1 MHQFV
6 FYLLGEEEAIAGT
19 CWAWGDPHY
28 TTFDGL
34 VHHFQGEC
42 TYTFAS
48 DIEGRSFAVHAHQL
62 KCNGEATCIRGVYV
76 EVPPFSQTVT
86 LWQGGYI
93 YPSNPSKDIFSIQ
106 KQGMATT
113 LHLRQLGVTV
123 SYDGS
128 HRLEVMVPEFY
139 KERLGGLCGNFNGN
153 PSDDFQAN
161 VNDGLQLT
169 SNLDEFGFS
178 WHNEHYSALQ
188 NCTPSVVPTPS
199 CIGKKRDR
207 AVAFCNS
214 VFEQDSFKQC
224 RSKIDSLIFINTC
237 IFDHCIIDDDSKSFS
252 LSVPCASIIK
262 FASQCQDMGIEDI
275 SLPNACCELNSWK
288 HTCMKNVIQHLHH
301 HECMDVL
308 SINSLTAPSNLAKKF
323 ALRICGRFPYECL
336 LLSSLS
342 M

>member
-1 MHQFV
+1 MHQFD
-6 FYLLGEEEAIAGT
+6 FNLSDQQEQIAGT
-19 CWAWGDPHY
+19 VTCSAWGDPHY

-76 EVPPFSQTVT
+76 EVPPFSQTVY
-86 LWQGGYI
+86 LRQGGGI
-93 YPSNPSKDIFSIQ
+93 DPSNPSKDIFFIQ
-106 KQGMATT
+106 KHGVATT
-113 LHLRQLGVTV
+113 LHLRPFGVTV

-128 HRLEVMVPEFY
+128 HRLEVMVPEVY
-139 KERLGGLCGNFNGN
+139 RERLGGLCGNFNGN
-153 PSDDFQAN
+153 LSDDLQAN
-161 VNDGLQLT
+161 VNDSLQLT

-178 WHNEHYSALQ
+178 WRSQHYSALQ
-188 NCTPSVVPTPS
+188 KCTPSVVPTPS

-224 RSKIDSLIFINTC
+224 RSKIDNLIFINTC

-288 HTCMKNVIQHLHH
+288 HIYVHTFPEHRVT
-301 HECMDVL
+301 D
-308 SINSLTAPSNLAKKF
+308 SSSSNLAKHCTMKV
-323 ALRICGRFPYECL
+323 AGLLISAYSPLHCL
-336 LLSSLS
+336 YSATMST
-342 M
+342 